1 MTTLVLIALPDG
13 QWLGLYPEELTEALS
28 RGAKTMPRTHPEVS
42 PGAPSDTQWLTAEQ
56 MAGRTGVKA
65 SWFLASARLKEI
77 PHVRLGKYV
86 RFDPNAVI
94 PLLERSTDTRTTN
107 PNVSPKP
114 MIGKS
119 L

>member
-1 MTTLVLIALPDG
+1 MSHLVLITLPDG
-13 QWLGLYPEELTEALS
+13 RWLGLTPEELAAALDKG
-28 RGAKTMPRTHPEVS
+28 RKAMPGTHSEVS

-65 SWFLASARLKEI
+65 SWFLTSARLNEI

-86 RFDPNAVI
+86 RFDPNVVMPI
-94 PLLERSTDTRTTN
+94 LGRPTDTRTTN
-107 PNVSPKP
+107 TRMPPKP
-114 MIGKS
+114 LNGIA